1 VIVALIN
8 ECIINAI
15 AKETSATYSKINHF
29 DRVASKKCSII
40 YNKESFCPNKCGII
54 DINVTLSP
62 NKCGILDVNVPFT
75 PNKCGIID
83 VNVTLSPNKC
93 GILDVNVPF
102 TFNKC
107 GILDVN
113 VPFTSN
119 KCGLF
124 SNKCGIIDPNVTLSP
139 NKCGKMDLNVEEISQ
154 LRTIAYNML
163 LLWLI
168 QGCNGCIIEQK
179 PCEIVFYFFIIV
191 INLSVIGSMR
201 LANLPLTTAS
211 ALNSLVPFVSMLE
224 NGAFSKT
231 FRHQSTISVGLDQSL
246 YILSKLSL

>member
-1 VIVALIN
+1 MIVALIN

-54 DINVTLSP
+54 DI
-62 NKCGILDVNVPFT
+62 
-75 PNKCGIID
+75 
-83 VNVTLSPNKC
+83 
-93 GILDVNVPF
+93 
-102 TFNKC
+102 
-107 GILDVN
+107 
-113 VPFTSN
+113 
-119 KCGLF
+119 
-124 SNKCGIIDPNVTLSP
+124 NVTLSP